1 MNQSAWACWPETG
14 FALLTH
20 TSGARSSPASP
31 KFSIRLERMNSLRVR
46 ACPLC
51 NAIDRL
57 ERIGGARWGKVDR
70 SRRSMTL
77 HNCPIARHEVLVPRE
92 RLRHGRE
99 RLRHGRERLRHR
111 APRAPSLL
119 VALNIDVPERS
130 QMTEFLRHE
139 IVPTDAGTG
148 RIAGTI
154 GDFTHGRE
162 TQDALREVQDCFR
175 CSFEQAPIGMMIIDL
190 SGCYERVNDAFCTTG
205 GFGHEQLAGLSSD
218 RITHPEDVVADAATL
233 RAMLAGEATSD
244 TREKRYLHASGRV

>member
-1 MNQSAWACWPETG
+1 MDANVSD
-14 FALLTH
+14 
-20 TSGARSSPASP
+20 
-31 KFSIRLERMNSLRVR
+31 M
-46 ACPLC
+46 
-51 NAIDRL
+51 
-57 ERIGGARWGKVDR
+57 
-70 SRRSMTL
+70 
-77 HNCPIARHEVLVPRE
+77 E
-92 RLRHGRE
+92 RLAR
-99 RLRHGRERLRHR
+99 R
-111 APRAPSLL
+111 AFS

-154 GDFTHGRE
+154 GDFTYGRE

-244 TREKRYLHASGRV
+244 TREKRYLHASGRVIWGQINVTLIRARDGRPLHFIAQVQNITERRNYERQLQHMADTTR